1 VLFEL
6 EVLFATLSHML
17 TQSAVNIKERVSEI
31 LEVKSM
37 KLRPNTLQQLAKKLN
52 TFVEQLADL
61 GVTESDEIKMSHV
74 IALTKKFPKA
84 DITKVLRTRTLRFFL
99 KRMHRPDLVS
109 ELEVPSKTKEGNA
122 RRKPRPYTDAE
133 IKEFCAVAQP
143 RVELF
148 FRTSIATG
156 LSVRDLVQLRPE
168 NLRDRCVRTHRQK
181 TGKEIIVPIAPAL
194 YEQLRVALP
203 FYAGDPVSGVAV
215 WSLNIRVTAQK
226 AGIWIR
232 GANVHRGR
240 DTFVEKQIA
249 AGVPLGVVAARIGD
263 NITTLQTHYS
273 DLLSPRLLE
282 LNMSAPCVEV

>member
-1 VLFEL
+1 
-6 EVLFATLSHML
+6 ML
-17 TQSAVNIKERVSEI
+17 IQSRVNEI
-31 LEVKSM
+31 LQLKA
-37 KLRPNTLQQLAKKLN
+37 KRLRPNTLQQLTKKLVSFTN
-52 TFVEQLADL
+52 QLAVRGITDSEKITMADVL
-61 GVTESDEIKMSHV
+61 
-74 IALTKKFPKA
+74 ALIDQFPDG
-84 DITKVLRTRTLRFFL
+84 DITRVLRTRTLRFFL
-99 KRMHRPDLVS
+99 KRMHRLDLVS
-109 ELEVPSKTKEGNA
+109 ELEMPSLTKEGKA

-133 IKEFCAVAQP
+133 IKEFCAVARP

-168 NLRDRCVRTHRQK
+168 NLRDGCIRTHRQK
-181 TGKEIIVPIAPAL
+181 TGKEVVVPIGRSL

-203 FYAGDPVSGVAV
+203 FYAGDPVSGVSV
-215 WSLNIRVTAQK
+215 WSVQVRVTAQK

-249 AGVPLGVVAARIGD
+249 AGVPLGVVAARMGD